1 MAGTIRERDAG
12 QKTAA
17 RIRSILAS
25 RDLTLHQVSAESERL
40 YGSASP
46 SCIPH
51 TLYHSLASSPSFG
64 PSLPQTCALSRI
76 SGYRLEDWLAAL
88 GIDLD
93 RIAGLQAS
101 LPLRR
106 TRIIDPAFH
115 RADVVMGGPE
125 GREGH
130 PQFQGVAP
138 LGQLFRWVNAP
149 RLQPSN
155 SAPEEQRWLYA
166 RIGPEDAFAFPE
178 LLPGSIVRVNPQDG
192 SPSANDV
199 VHRSRPQLLLIEHD
213 RGLWCGRFHVSGE
226 GIIYAAA
233 SEVAY
238 AQIAFQCPQEA
249 RILGAVDMEIRWMH
263 QFENPSVPAEFATY
277 RQPRALEHVSLSP
290 GVLVRRARSKA
301 GLTLREASLL
311 SRRVSQFLD
320 DEQHAIA
327 QSTLSEYD
335 VQHVPPRHLE
345 KVITL
350 CLIYGFTLI
359 DFAAASG
366 TAPEDLGRSS
376 IPPEFLPTFDTT
388 TACCSHRFSSD
399 SNELGAASSVPGRFG
414 EIPWFLRSS
423 LAELSGI
430 PRPSLRDFFW
440 LDGIHPFLPAHT
452 QGSILALVNR
462 RKKRPVRL
470 PALLSWQQPAYVLL
484 LRNGQYR
491 CACCSLDGE
500 TLVLYPESEG
510 TRGPEQLRLGQDVE
524 VIGQI
529 VALARRIAS

>member
-1 MAGTIRERDAG
+1 MAGTIRERNAG
-12 QKTAA
+12 QKAAA

-25 RDLTLHQVSAESERL
+25 RNLTLHQVSAQSERL
-40 YGSASP
+40 YGSESP

-51 TLYHSLASSPSFG
+51 TLYHSLATSPSFG

-88 GIDLD
+88 GIDPD

-115 RADVVMGGPE
+115 REDVVMGGPE
-125 GREGH
+125 QLTGDHHSEG
-130 PQFQGVAP
+130 VVP
-138 LGQLFRWVNAP
+138 LGQLFRWVNPP
-149 RLQPSN
+149 RLLLPT
-155 SAPEEQRWLYA
+155 SAPEERRCLFA

-178 LLPGSIVRVNPQDG
+178 LLPGSIVRVNPQDIYQ
-192 SPSANDV
+192 PAADT
-199 VHRSRPQLLLIEHD
+199 VHRSRPQLLLIEHE

-226 GIIYAAA
+226 GIIHAAA
-233 SEVAY
+233 SELAY
-238 AQIAFQCPQEA
+238 AQIAFQCPKEA

-263 QFENPSVPAEFATY
+263 RFESPSVPAEFATY
-277 RQPRALEHVSLSP
+277 RQPRTLEQVSLSP

-311 SRRVSQFLD
+311 SRGVSQFFN
-320 DEQHAIA
+320 DEQYAIA
-327 QSTLSEYD
+327 QSTLSEYE
-335 VQHVPPRHLE
+335 VQNAPPRHLE

-366 TAPEDLGRSS
+366 TAPEDLGRSV
-376 IPPEFLPTFDTT
+376 IPPEFLATSDTA
-388 TACCSHRFSSD
+388 TAPRSQRFSSD
-399 SNELGAASSVPGRFG
+399 RSELGAASSVLRRFG

-452 QGSILALVNR
+452 QGSMLTLVNR
-462 RKKRPVRL
+462 RKKKPVRL
-470 PALLSWQQPAYVLL
+470 PALPSWQQPAYVLL
-484 LRNGQYR
+484 LRSGEYL

-500 TLVLYPESEG
+500 TLVLYPESDR
-510 TRGPEQLRLGQDVE
+510 TRTPEQLRHGRDAE
-524 VIGQI
+524 VVGQI

>member
-1 MAGTIRERDAG
+1 MAGTIRERNAG
-12 QKTAA
+12 QKAAA
-17 RIRSILAS
+17 RVRSILGS
-25 RDLTLHQVSAESERL
+25 RGLTLHQVSVESERL
-40 YGSASP
+40 YGSESP

-51 TLYHSLASSPSFG
+51 TLYHSLATSPSFG

-93 RIAGLQAS
+93 RMAGLQAS

-115 RADVVMGGPE
+115 TAEIVMGVSE
-125 GREGH
+125 DQEGH
-130 PQFQGVAP
+130 RQSQGVVP

-149 RLQPSN
+149 RLQLPN
-155 SAPEEQRWLYA
+155 STPEERRYLFA

-178 LLPGSIVRVNPQDG
+178 LLPGSIVRVNPRGRYQPAADT
-192 SPSANDV
+192 
-199 VHRSRPQLLLIEHD
+199 VHRSRPQLLLIEHE

-226 GIIYAAA
+226 RIIHAAA
-233 SEVAY
+233 SELAY
-238 AQIAFQCPQEA
+238 AQIAFQCPKEA
-249 RILGAVDMEIRWMH
+249 RILGVVDMEIRWMH
-263 QFENPSVPAEFATY
+263 RFESPSVPAEFATY
-277 RQPRALEHVSLSP
+277 RQPRTLEQVSRSP
-290 GVLVRRARSKA
+290 GVLVRRARRRS

-320 DEQHAIA
+320 DEQYAIA
-327 QSTLSEYD
+327 QSTLSEYE
-335 VQHVPPRHLE
+335 VQNAPPRHLE

-350 CLIYGFTLI
+350 CLIYGFPLI
-359 DFAAASG
+359 DVAAASG
-366 TAPEDLGRSS
+366 TAPEDLGRSV
-376 IPPEFLPTFDTT
+376 IPPEFLPTSDTT
-388 TACCSHRFSSD
+388 TAPRSQPFSSD
-399 SNELGAASSVPGRFG
+399 RGELGAASSVLRRFG

-423 LAELSGI
+423 LADLSGI

-452 QGSILALVNR
+452 QGSMLTLVNR
-462 RKKRPVRL
+462 RKKKPLRL
-470 PALLSWQQPAYVLL
+470 PAVPSWQQPAYVLL
-484 LRNGQYR
+484 LRSGQYL

-500 TLVLYPESEG
+500 TLALYPESEG
-510 TRGPEQLRLGQDVE
+510 TRGPEQLRLGKDVE

>member
-1 MAGTIRERDAG
+1 MAGTIRERNAG
-12 QKTAA
+12 QKAAA

-25 RDLTLHQVSAESERL
+25 RNLTLHQVSAESERL
-40 YGSASP
+40 YGSESP

-51 TLYHSLASSPSFG
+51 TLYHSLAISPSFG

-115 RADVVMGGPE
+115 RADIMMGGPE
-125 GREGH
+125 QLIGDHHSEG
-130 PQFQGVAP
+130 VVP
-138 LGQLFRWVNAP
+138 LGQLFHWVCAP
-149 RLQPSN
+149 RLQLPT
-155 SAPEEQRWLYA
+155 SAPEERRYLFA

-178 LLPGSIVRVNPQDG
+178 LLPGSIVRVKPHDI
-192 SPSANDV
+192 SPPSAEAV
-199 VHRSRPQLLLIEHD
+199 GRGRPQLLLIEHD
-213 RGLWCGRFHVSGE
+213 SGMWCGRFHVSGN

-233 SEVAY
+233 SELAY
-238 AQIAFQCPQEA
+238 AQVAFQCPEEA
-249 RILGAVDMEIRWMH
+249 RILGVVDMEIRWMH
-263 QFENPSVPAEFATY
+263 QFESPSVPAEFATY
-277 RQPRALEHVSLSP
+277 RQPRTLEQVSLSP
-290 GVLVRRARSKA
+290 GVLVRRARSRS
-301 GLTLREASLL
+301 GLTLREASFL
-311 SRRVSQFLD
+311 SRKVSQFLN
-320 DEQHAIA
+320 DEQYAIA
-327 QSTLSEYD
+327 QSTLSEYE
-335 VQHVPPRHLE
+335 VQNVPPRHLE

-366 TAPEDLGRSS
+366 TASEDLGRSV
-376 IPPEFLPTFDTT
+376 IPAEFLPTSET
-388 TACCSHRFSSD
+388 TAARCAHRFSSD
-399 SNELGAASSVPGRFG
+399 RSELGAASSVPGPFG

-440 LDGIHPFLPAHT
+440 LDGIHPFLPVHT
-452 QGSILALVNR
+452 RGSMLVLVNR
-462 RKKRPVRL
+462 KKKKPLRL
-470 PALLSWQQPAYVLL
+470 PAVPSWQQPAYVLL
-484 LRNGQYR
+484 LRSGQYL

-510 TRGPEQLRLGQDVE
+510 TRGPEQLRLRKDVE
-524 VIGQI
+524 MIGQI

>member
-12 QKTAA
+12 ERTAA

-25 RDLTLHQVSAESERL
+25 RGLTLHQVSAESERL
-40 YGSASP
+40 YGKESP

-51 TLYHSLASSPSFG
+51 TLYHSLATSPSFG

-76 SGYRLEDWLAAL
+76 TGYRFEDWLVAL
-88 GIDLD
+88 GIDLA

-115 RADVVMGGPE
+115 RENIVMGGTEELTGDHHSE
-125 GREGH
+125 G
-130 PQFQGVAP
+130 VVP
-138 LGQLFRWVNAP
+138 LGQLLQWVSVP
-149 RLQPSN
+149 RSQLPTST
-155 SAPEEQRWLYA
+155 PEERRYLFA
-166 RIGPEDAFAFPE
+166 RIGPEDALAFPE

-199 VHRSRPQLLLIEHD
+199 VRRSRPQLLLIEHD

-233 SEVAY
+233 SELAY
-238 AQIAFQCPQEA
+238 AQIAFQCPKEA

-263 QFENPSVPAEFATY
+263 RFESPSVPAEFATY
-277 RQPRALEHVSLSP
+277 RQPRTLEQVNLSP
-290 GVLVRRARSKA
+290 GVLVRRARRRS
-301 GLTLREASLL
+301 GLTLQEASLL
-311 SRRVSQFLD
+311 SRRVSQFLN
-320 DEQHAIA
+320 DEQYAIA
-327 QSTLSEYD
+327 QSTLSEYEA
-335 VQHVPPRHLE
+335 QHSPPRHLE

-350 CLIYGFTLI
+350 CLIYGFPLV
-359 DFAAASG
+359 DVAAASG
-366 TAPEDLGRSS
+366 TAPEDLGPCV
-376 IPPEFLPTFDTT
+376 IPPDFLPTSDTT
-388 TACCSHRFSSD
+388 TVRCSHRFSSD
-399 SNELGAASSVPGRFG
+399 SIELGAASSVPGRFG
-414 EIPWFLRSS
+414 EVPWFLRSS

-452 QGSILALVNR
+452 QGSMLALVNR
-462 RKKRPVRL
+462 RKKKPVRL
-470 PALLSWQQPAYVLL
+470 PALPPLQQPAYVLL
-484 LRNGQYR
+484 LRTGEYL
-491 CACCSLDGE
+491 CACCSLDGG

-510 TRGPEQLRLGQDVE
+510 TRGPEQLRLGQDAE

>member
-64 PSLPQTCALSRI
+64 PSLSQTCALSRI

-125 GREGH
+125 EQEGH
-130 PQFQGVAP
+130 PQSQGVVP
-138 LGQLFRWVNAP
+138 LGQLLRWVNP
-149 RLQPSN
+149 PLRQLPEN
-155 SAPEEQRWLYA
+155 DPEERRLFA

-178 LLPGSIVRVNPQDG
+178 LLPGSIVRVNPRGRYQPAADT
-192 SPSANDV
+192 
-199 VHRSRPQLLLIEHD
+199 VHRSRPQLLLIEHE

-226 GIIYAAA
+226 RIIHAAA
-233 SEVAY
+233 SELAY
-238 AQIAFQCPQEA
+238 AQIAFQCPKEA
-249 RILGAVDMEIRWMH
+249 RILGVVDMEIRWMH
-263 QFENPSVPAEFATY
+263 RFESPSVPAEFATY
-277 RQPRALEHVSLSP
+277 RQPRTLEQVSRSP
-290 GVLVRRARSKA
+290 GVLVRRARRRS

-320 DEQHAIA
+320 DEQYAIA
-327 QSTLSEYD
+327 QSTLSEYE
-335 VQHVPPRHLE
+335 VQNAPPRHLE

-350 CLIYGFTLI
+350 CLIYGFPLI
-359 DFAAASG
+359 DVAAASG
-366 TAPEDLGRSS
+366 TAPEDLGRSV
-376 IPPEFLPTFDTT
+376 IPPEFLPTSDTT
-388 TACCSHRFSSD
+388 TAPRSQSFSSD
-399 SNELGAASSVPGRFG
+399 RGELGAASSVLRRFG

-423 LAELSGI
+423 LADLSGI
-430 PRPSLRDFFW
+430 PRPSLRDCFW

-452 QGSILALVNR
+452 QGSMLALVNR
-462 RKKRPVRL
+462 RKKKPLRL
-470 PALLSWQQPAYVLL
+470 PAVPSWQQPAYVLL
-484 LRNGQYR
+484 LRSGQYL

-500 TLVLYPESEG
+500 TLALYPESEG
-510 TRGPEQLRLGQDVE
+510 TRGPEQLRLGKDVE

>member
-1 MAGTIRERDAG
+1 MAGTLGERDAA
-12 QKTAA
+12 QRTAA

-25 RDLTLHQVSAESERL
+25 RSLTLHRVSVESERL
-40 YGSASP
+40 YGSESP

-51 TLYHSLASSPSFG
+51 TLYHSLSSSPSFG

-76 SGYRLEDWLAAL
+76 SGYRLEDWLGAL

-125 GREGH
+125 EQEGH
-130 PQFQGVAP
+130 PQSQGVVP
-138 LGQLFRWVNAP
+138 LGQLLRWVNPPHHQLPESASEER
-149 RLQPSN
+149 RLF
-155 SAPEEQRWLYA
+155 A

-192 SPSANDV
+192 SPSADDV
-199 VHRSRPQLLLIEHD
+199 VHRNRPQLLLIEHN

-233 SEVAY
+233 SELAY

-249 RILGAVDMEIRWMH
+249 RILGAVDMEIRCMH
-263 QFENPSVPAEFATY
+263 QFESPSVPAEFATY
-277 RQPRALEHVSLSP
+277 RRPRALEHVSLSP

-301 GLTLREASLL
+301 GLTLREASFL
-311 SRRVSQFLD
+311 SRRVSQFLK
-320 DEQHAIA
+320 DEQYAIA
-327 QSTLSEYD
+327 QSTLSEYE
-335 VQHVPPRHLE
+335 VQNVPPRHLE

-366 TAPEDLGRSS
+366 TAPEDLGRNV
-376 IPPEFLPTFDTT
+376 IPSEFLPTSNITS
-388 TACCSHRFSSD
+388 ACCSHRFSSD
-399 SNELGAASSVPGRFG
+399 RSELGAASSVPSRFG
-414 EIPWFLRSS
+414 EVPWFIRSS
-423 LAELSGI
+423 LVELSGI
-430 PRPSLRDFFW
+430 PRPFQRDFFW

-452 QGSILALVNR
+452 QGSMLALVNR
-462 RKKRPVRL
+462 RKKRPLRL
-470 PALLSWQQPAYVLL
+470 PAVPSWQQPAYVLL
-484 LRNGQYR
+484 LRSGQYL
-491 CACCSLDGE
+491 CACCSFDGE
-500 TLVLYPESEG
+500 TLVLYPESES
-510 TRGPEQLRLGQDVE
+510 TRGPEQLRLGRDVE

>member
-12 QKTAA
+12 QKSAA

-25 RDLTLHQVSAESERL
+25 RGLTLHQVSAESERV
-40 YGSASP
+40 YGSESP

-51 TLYHSLASSPSFG
+51 TLYHSLATSRSFG
-64 PSLPQTCALSRI
+64 PSLPQICALSRI

-125 GREGH
+125 EQERH
-130 PQFQGVAP
+130 PRPVSVVP
-138 LGQLFRWVNAP
+138 LGQMCQWVNAP
-149 RLQPSN
+149 RLQLPT
-155 SAPEEQRWLYA
+155 SAPEERRCLFA

-178 LLPGSIVRVNPQDG
+178 LLPGSIVRVKPQYI
-192 SPSANDV
+192 SPANHV
-199 VHRSRPQLLLIEHD
+199 AHRGRPQLLLIEHD
-213 RGLWCGRFHVSGE
+213 RGLWCGRFHVSGN

-233 SEVAY
+233 SELAY
-238 AQIAFQCPQEA
+238 AQIALQCPKEA

-263 QFENPSVPAEFATY
+263 QFESPSVPAEFATY
-277 RQPRALEHVSLSP
+277 RKPRALEHASLSP

-311 SRRVSQFLD
+311 SRRVSQFLND
-320 DEQHAIA
+320 DQYTIA
-327 QSTLSEYD
+327 QSTLSEYE
-335 VQHVPPRHLE
+335 VQNVPPRHLE
-345 KVITL
+345 KIITL
-350 CLIYGFTLI
+350 CLIYGFTLT

-366 TAPEDLGRSS
+366 TAPEDLGRSV
-376 IPPEFLPTFDTT
+376 IPPEFLPTSHTT
-388 TACCSHRFSSD
+388 TARCSHRFSSD
-399 SNELGAASSVPGRFG
+399 RSELGAASTVPGRFG

-440 LDGIHPFLPAHT
+440 LDGTHPFLPVHT
-452 QGSILALVNR
+452 QGSMLALVNR

-470 PALLSWQQPAYVLL
+470 PALPSWQQPAYVLL

-491 CACCSLDGE
+491 CACCSVDGE
-500 TLVLYPESEG
+500 VLVLYPESEG

-529 VALARRIAS
+529 VALARRAS

>member
-1 MAGTIRERDAG
+1 MAGTLRERDAG
-12 QKTAA
+12 QRTAA

-25 RDLTLHQVSAESERL
+25 RSLTLHQVSLETERL
-40 YGSASP
+40 YGSESP

-76 SGYRLEDWLAAL
+76 SGYRLEDWLVAL
-88 GIDLD
+88 GIDLN

-106 TRIIDPAFH
+106 TRVIDPTFH

-125 GREGH
+125 EQEGH
-130 PQFQGVAP
+130 SQSQGVVP
-138 LGQLFRWVNAP
+138 LGQLLRWVNSP
-149 RLQPSN
+149 LRQLPESDSEERRLF
-155 SAPEEQRWLYA
+155 A
-166 RIGPEDAFAFPE
+166 RIGAEDAFAFPE

-199 VHRSRPQLLLIEHD
+199 VQRSRPQLLLIEHD
-213 RGLWCGRFHVSGE
+213 HGLWCGRFHVSGE

-233 SEVAY
+233 SELAY

-263 QFENPSVPAEFATY
+263 RFESPSVPAEFATY
-277 RQPRALEHVSLSP
+277 RQPRTLEHVSLSP
-290 GVLVRRARSKA
+290 GVLVRRARSRA
-301 GLTLREASLL
+301 GLTLQEASHL
-311 SRRVSQFLD
+311 SRRVSEFLN
-320 DEQHAIA
+320 DEQYAIA
-327 QSTLSEYD
+327 QSTLSEYE

-376 IPPEFLPTFDTT
+376 IPPESLPTFDTT

-399 SNELGAASSVPGRFG
+399 SSELGATSSVPGRFG

-440 LDGIHPFLPAHT
+440 LDGVHPFLPAYA
-452 QGSILALVNR
+452 QGSMLALVNR
-462 RKKRPVRL
+462 RKKKPVRL
-470 PALLSWQQPAYVLL
+470 PGVPSWQQPAYVLL
-484 LRNGQYR
+484 LRTGEYL

-500 TLVLYPESEG
+500 TLILYPESEG